1 MIDKRKH
8 VPLYIQ
14 LKEEIQRKIKD
25 GVWEVD
31 TQIPT
36 EKALME
42 EYNLGRVTV
51 REALSLLVSE
61 GFLYKKHGIG
71 TFVAN
76 RHPSLGFEPLIS
88 LSYSLRA
95 RGMEACNEIED
106 KRIISPGKELL
117 KKLKWKK
124 PKACFYFKRL
134 RYVDGTPLAVEE
146 SYFSKEFEDI
156 VAKYDLSGSI
166 AKILVEELRISITKV
181 EQIIIP
187 RAPSAEEQEFLKIE
201 SDTLVLDLER
211 WIYVEDRAEPFF
223 YVNFVVPENLFS
235 M

>member
-8 VPLYIQ
+8 IPLYIQ
-14 LKEEIQRKIKD
+14 LKEELQRKIKD
-25 GVWEVD
+25 GIWEMD
-31 TQIPT
+31 NQIPT

-42 EYNLGRVTV
+42 EYELGRVTV
-51 REALSLLVSE
+51 REALSILVTE
-61 GFLYKKHGIG
+61 GYLYKKHGIG

-95 RGMEACNEIED
+95 KGMESYNQIED
-106 KRIISPGKELL
+106 KKIITPGKELL

-124 PKACFYFKRL
+124 LKECFYIRRL
-134 RYVDGTPLAVEE
+134 RFVDGIPLAIED
-146 SYFSKEFEDI
+146 SYFVQDFEDI
-156 VAKYDLSGSI
+156 IAKYDLSGSI
-166 AKILVEELRISITKV
+166 AEILIKELRISIKKV
-181 EQIIIP
+181 EQLIIP
-187 RAPSAEEQEFLKIE
+187 RTPTPEEQEFLDVD

-211 WIYVEDRAEPFF
+211 WIYVEDREEPFF

>member
-42 EYNLGRVTV
+42 EYDLGRVTV

-95 RGMEACNEIED
+95 RGMEAYNEIED
-106 KRIISPGKELL
+106 KRIISP
-117 KKLKWKK
+117 
-124 PKACFYFKRL
+124 ARSF
-134 RYVDGTPLAVEE
+134 
-146 SYFSKEFEDI
+146 
-156 VAKYDLSGSI
+156 
-166 AKILVEELRISITKV
+166 
-181 EQIIIP
+181 
-187 RAPSAEEQEFLKIE
+187 
-201 SDTLVLDLER
+201 
-211 WIYVEDRAEPFF
+211 
-223 YVNFVVPENLFS
+223 
-235 M
+235 

>member
-42 EYNLGRVTV
+42 EYDLGRVTV

-95 RGMEACNEIED
+95 RGMEAYNEIED

-166 AKILVEELRISITKV
+166 AKILVKELRISITKV

-187 RAPSAEEQEFLKIE
+187 RAPSIEEQEFLKIE